1 VQETLKTS
9 QLSADEIGRLGQAI
23 YDRDLKD
30 KLEPSRNG
38 EYVAIHIV
46 NGDYFVAAHKMDAL
60 DAARAR
66 YPGEVFFLDR
76 IGFPASLRLRTTR
89 HRHER

>member
-1 VQETLKTS
+1 MQETLKTS
-9 QLSADEIGRLGQAI
+9 QLSAAEIGRLGQAI

-30 KLEPSRNG
+30 KLEPRRNG
-38 EYVAIHIV
+38 DFVAIHII
-46 NGDYFVAAHKMDAL
+46 NGDYFVAPDEMEAL

-89 HRHER
+89 RRYQR